1 MSSITCDPAIYG
13 EWSRENQFCVEK
25 SLITL
30 DGIKYVQLVMAVV
43 SACQV
48 FFMVT
53 RAPKVP
59 WEAIYLPTTEM
70 ITYSLAFTGNG
81 YIRVANGKYLPWAR
95 MASWLCTCPIML
107 GLVSNMA
114 LVKYKSIPLNP
125 MMIAASSICTVFGIT
140 ASVVLDPLHVWLYC
154 FISSIFFIFE
164 MVVAFAIFAITIHD
178 FQTIGSPMSLKVV
191 ERLKLMRIVFYV
203 SWMAYPILWS
213 FSSTGACIMSENT
226 SSVLYLLGDALCKNT
241 YGILLWATTWG
252 LLNGK
257 WDRDYVKGRN
267 VDGTLMPEYEQDLE
281 KGNTERYEDARAG
294 ETAAAVSKGE
304 ELFTGVVPILV
315 ELDGD
320 VNGHKFSVSGEG
332 EGDATYGK
340 LTLKFICTTGKLPVP
355 WPTLV
360 TTFGYGLQ
368 CFARY
373 PDHMKQHD
381 FFKSAMPEGY
391 VQERTIFFKD
401 DGNYKTRAEVKFEGD
416 TLVNRIELKG
426 IDFKEDGNILGHKL
440 EYNYNSHN
448 VYIMADKQ
456 KNGIKVNF
464 KIRHNIED
472 GSVQLADHYQQN
484 TPIGDGPVLL
494 PDNHYLSYQS
504 ALSKDPNEKRD
515 HMVLLEFVTAA
526 GITLGMDELY
536 K

>member
-294 ETAAAVSKGE
+294 ET
-304 ELFTGVVPILV
+304 
-315 ELDGD
+315 
-320 VNGHKFSVSGEG
+320 H
-332 EGDATYGK
+332 
-340 LTLKFICTTGKLPVP
+340 
-355 WPTLV
+355 
-360 TTFGYGLQ
+360 
-368 CFARY
+368 
-373 PDHMKQHD
+373 HH
-381 FFKSAMPEGY
+381 
-391 VQERTIFFKD
+391 
-401 DGNYKTRAEVKFEGD
+401 
-416 TLVNRIELKG
+416 
-426 IDFKEDGNILGHKL
+426 H
-440 EYNYNSHN
+440 H
-448 VYIMADKQ
+448 
-456 KNGIKVNF
+456 
-464 KIRHNIED
+464 H
-472 GSVQLADHYQQN
+472 H
-484 TPIGDGPVLL
+484 
-494 PDNHYLSYQS
+494 H
-504 ALSKDPNEKRD
+504 
-515 HMVLLEFVTAA
+515 
-526 GITLGMDELY
+526 
-536 K
+536 